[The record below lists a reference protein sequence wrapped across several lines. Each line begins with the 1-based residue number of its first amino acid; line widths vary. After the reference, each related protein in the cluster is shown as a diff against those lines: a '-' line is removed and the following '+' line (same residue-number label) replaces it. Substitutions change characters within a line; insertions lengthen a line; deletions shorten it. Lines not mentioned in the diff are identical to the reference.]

1 MSAVHGVTR
10 TQILLSDFTLFFH
23 FHALEKAMAPHS
35 STLAW
40 RIPGTGEPGG
50 LPSMGSHRV
59 RHDWNDLAIAA
70 AATRFQIHTCFLKV
84 SIFHFPSFLFSF
96 LSILFLLCSYLG
108 NTFGYQTVK
117 FKAQLLS
124 LDSIRLMLLLLIL
137 NGPMLCSC
145 HYESN
150 CNFSHFII
158 FSDTPLSVLT
168 TLWVAVESESEVA
181 QLCSTLCDPMD
192 CSLLCPWDFPG
203 KSTGVGCHFLL
214 QRIFPTQGSNLG
226 FPHCRQMLYHLS
238 HQGS

>member
-1 MSAVHGVTR
+1 MGSLGVRYYWVTSLYFFTFMHWR
-10 TQILLSDFTLFFH
+10 RQWHPTPVLL
-23 FHALEKAMAPHS
+23 
-35 STLAW
+35 
-40 RIPGTGEPGG
+40 PGESQGRGEPGG